1 MNSDNPYQSPR
12 SDADA
17 EDPAQPAN
25 VSVVR
30 ILLGFGAGMLA
41 GMATWIGLLLVF
53 FADSTEYWPGWA
65 CAVPAVVA
73 AIVVYWLIA
82 PLRFRSGR

>member
-53 FADSTEYWPGWA
+53 LPILPSIGRGGLVQFPQLSRQSWSTG
-65 CAVPAVVA
+65 
-73 AIVVYWLIA
+73 
-82 PLRFRSGR
+82 